1 MSNKTL
7 TKIKEYVV
15 LSFTVGLV
23 ACNQANCKID
33 TALNLSGDNRKELEK
48 AISYYEGRGEDT
60 LKLKAVKFLIENMP
74 GHYTLSGNEIDK
86 YRKNGKNA
94 RNKLPETYK
103 KDYDCIDTVDYF
115 TGKALDVLMSYSLS
129 HDETIQ
135 HRSDIENV
143 SSDYLINHIEAAFR
157 IKENTWWLQDIPF
170 DDFLEYIL
178 PYRIE
183 SEQLDVWFDSIE
195 KPLTHNCFTNIPN
208 VSKQNILQIGNSFNT
223 QKELETSRDFINK
236 FIHID
241 FENNCFG
248 ACTMQMLWLRA
259 MGIPVALD
267 FIPAHPNRNG
277 RHYWCEIIS
286 PEVRDGNKDIFKNYS
301 AAKIYRQMFSIQND
315 YKKYK
320 NEFLPDLFSTPFY
333 RDVTSEYLKCS
344 DISVKNVKE
353 NISPWYAYL
362 AVFNN
367 LKWEP
372 VAISEFKN
380 DKILFKDMGHNILYL
395 PMYYKGY
402 LKHPF
407 NYPFILTSNNKIKY
421 LIPDNGKSNKIR
433 LERKY
438 PYNMLLDE
446 YSSSVRSIVIEAS
459 DNKDWDGC
467 DTINFD
473 NKIYGGN
480 VVYESDTK
488 KRYRYYRI
496 KNTHGKNMYISEL
509 IFTGKKNEILPYQCD
524 SIYNRIND
532 NNILNYKEI
541 KPGNHIIFDFKEPVE
556 IRKVICYPRSDGNSI
571 YIGNEYELLYHELD
585 GWRSLG
591 KKVAEECFLEYDN
604 IPTNALFWLRNITT
618 GIEERPF
625 VIENSKVIFW

>member
-1 MSNKTL
+1 M
-7 TKIKEYVV
+7 
-15 LSFTVGLV
+15 
-23 ACNQANCKID
+23 
-33 TALNLSGDNRKELEK
+33 
-48 AISYYEGRGEDT
+48 
-60 LKLKAVKFLIENMP
+60 
-74 GHYTLSGNEIDK
+74 
-86 YRKNGKNA
+86 
-94 RNKLPETYK
+94 
-103 KDYDCIDTVDYF
+103 
-115 TGKALDVLMSYSLS
+115 
-129 HDETIQ
+129 
-135 HRSDIENV
+135 
-143 SSDYLINHIEAAFR
+143 
-157 IKENTWWLQDIPF
+157 
-170 DDFLEYIL
+170 
-178 PYRIE
+178 
-183 SEQLDVWFDSIE
+183 
-195 KPLTHNCFTNIPN
+195 
-208 VSKQNILQIGNSFNT
+208 
-223 QKELETSRDFINK
+223 
-236 FIHID
+236 
-241 FENNCFG
+241 
-248 ACTMQMLWLRA
+248 
-259 MGIPVALD
+259 
-267 FIPAHPNRNG
+267 
-277 RHYWCEIIS
+277 
-286 PEVRDGNKDIFKNYS
+286 
-301 AAKIYRQMFSIQND
+301 
-315 YKKYK
+315 
-320 NEFLPDLFSTPFY
+320 
-333 RDVTSEYLKCS
+333 
-344 DISVKNVKE
+344 
-353 NISPWYAYL
+353 

-380 DKILFKDMGHNILYL
+380 DKVFFKEMGHNILYL

-421 LIPDNGKSNKIR
+421 LIPDNGISNKIR

-473 NKIYGGN
+473 KKIYGGN

-509 IFTGKKNEILPYQCD
+509 IFTGKENEVIPYQCD

-541 KPGNHIIFDFKEPVE
+541 EPGNNIIFDFKKPVE
-556 IRKVICYPRSDGNSI
+556 IMKVICYPRSDGNSI

-604 IPTNALFWLRNITT
+604 MPTNALFWLRNITT
-618 GIEERPF
+618 GVEERPF
-625 VIENSKVIFW
+625 VIENGKVVFW